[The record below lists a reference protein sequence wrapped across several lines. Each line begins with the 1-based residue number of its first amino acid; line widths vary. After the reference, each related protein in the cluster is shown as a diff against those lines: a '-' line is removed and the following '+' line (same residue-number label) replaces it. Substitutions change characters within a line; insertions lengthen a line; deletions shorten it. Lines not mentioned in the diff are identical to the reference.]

1 MNLKSIKPYQTGKRI
16 KTKIKEENVYI
27 AGLGDNEAN
36 VFSKPFNKTERS
48 GNF

>member
-1 MNLKSIKPYQTGKRI
+1 MNLKSIKTYQTEKKI
-16 KTKIKEENVYI
+16 KTKIKEENECI
-27 AGLGDNEAN
+27 AGLGDNEAK